1 MPRKKHNDIGI
12 SEFEIQSLAKV
23 LLPAMRAYLE
33 SEEGQREFAAWQAER
48 EQKQLNTKLKRQE
61 ESR

>member
-1 MPRKKHNDIGI
+1 MARRRKNTTGI
-12 SEFEIQSLAKV
+12 PDYEIDSLARV

-48 EQKQLNTKLKRQE
+48 QQKQLNNKLNNK
-61 ESR
+61 ESH